1 MAGEANAGANVP
13 PHVLDYLKRHE
24 TLTLATASPAG
35 VPRAATFVYV
45 NDGATFYVWTRP
57 EGTTAKHIEQN
68 PQVSFAI
75 DDYVADWR
83 QTKGVQVNGKC
94 RVVLSPAE
102 TRRIVQLFSEKF
114 PHVGADSVPSNVIF
128 FRIEP
133 FAVVFIDNTGS
144 GAGDQS
150 IGQEYSREVVYDVFR
165 SLPREEAAQVAGE
178 MRPMTVEP
186 GEDIVREGAPADKF
200 FIVVD
205 GEVEVLRDIDGE
217 ERRLATMGKGQFF
230 GEIAILRDMPRS
242 ATVRALTRVTLLAME
257 RDTFR
262 NLVAQSLGTTQDFDA
277 VVRERL
283 EREPVD
289 GTA

>member
-1 MAGEANAGANVP
+1 MAGEATAAANVP

-57 EGTTAKHIEQN
+57 GGTTARHIEQN

-83 QTKGVQVNGKC
+83 LTKGVQANGKC

-114 PHVGADSVPSNVIF
+114 PHVGADNVPSNVIF

-133 FAVVFIDNTGS
+133 IAVVFIDNTGS
-144 GAGDQS
+144 GDGNQS

-165 SLPREEAAQVAGE
+165 SLPREEAAQIAGE
-178 MRPMTVEP
+178 MRPMMVEA
-186 GEDIVREGAPADKF
+186 GEDIVREGTQADEF

-205 GEVEVLRDIDGE
+205 GEVEVLRDVEGE

-230 GEIAILRDMPRS
+230 GEIAILRDTPRT

-283 EREPVD
+283 EREPV
-289 GTA
+289 GE

>member
-1 MAGEANAGANVP
+1 MAGEANASANVP
-13 PHVLDYLKRHE
+13 PHVLDYLRQHE
-24 TLTLATASPAG
+24 TLTLATASAAG

-57 EGTTAKHIEQN
+57 GGTTAKHIEEN

-83 QTKGVQVNGKC
+83 HTKGVQVNGRC

-102 TRRIVQLFSEKF
+102 TRRIVELFSEKF
-114 PHVGADSVPSNVIF
+114 PNVGADEVPSNVIF
-128 FRIEP
+128 FRIESVS
-133 FAVVFIDNTGS
+133 VVFIDNTGG
-144 GAGDQS
+144 GAADQA

-178 MRPMTVEP
+178 MLPMTAEP
-186 GEDIVREGAPADKF
+186 GEEIVREGAPADKF
-200 FIVVD
+200 FILVD
-205 GEVEVLRDIDGE
+205 GEVEVVRDVDGE
-217 ERRLATMGKGQFF
+217 ERRLATMEKGQFF
-230 GEIAILRDMPRS
+230 GEIAILRDTPRS

-257 RDTFR
+257 RETFK

-283 EREPVD
+283 EREPRP
-289 GTA
+289 GA

>member
-1 MAGEANAGANVP
+1 MAGEANAAANVP
-13 PHVLDYLKRHE
+13 PHVLEYLKRHE
-24 TLTLATASPAG
+24 TLTLATASSAG

-57 EGTTAKHIEQN
+57 EGTTARHIEQN

-75 DDYVADWR
+75 DDYVPDWR
-83 QTKGVQVNGKC
+83 QTKGVQVNGRC

-102 TRRIVQLFSEKF
+102 TRKIVQLFSEKF
-114 PHVGADSVPSNVIF
+114 PHVGADSVPSNVVF

-133 FAVVFIDNTGS
+133 IAVVFIDNTGG

-165 SLPREEAAQVAGE
+165 SLPREDAAQVAGE

-205 GEVEVLRDIDGE
+205 GEVEVLRDVDGE

>member
-1 MAGEANAGANVP
+1 MAGEANAVANVP
-13 PHVLDYLKRHE
+13 RHVLDYLKSHE

-45 NDGATFYVWTRP
+45 NDGTTFYVWTRP
-57 EGTTAKHIEQN
+57 GGTTAKHIAQN
-68 PQVSFAI
+68 PQVSFAV

-83 QTKGVQVNGKC
+83 LTKGVQVNGKC

-102 TRRIVQLFSEKF
+102 TRRIVELFSEKF
-114 PHVGADSVPSNVIF
+114 PHVAAENVPSNVVF
-128 FRIEP
+128 FRIEAI
-133 FAVVFIDNTGS
+133 AVVFIDNTGG

-165 SLPREEAAQVAGE
+165 SLPHERADQIAGE
-178 MRPMTVEP
+178 MRPMTVEA
-186 GEDIVREGAPADKF
+186 GQDIVREGTAADKF

-205 GEVEVLRDIDGE
+205 GEVEVLRDLDGE

-230 GEIAILRDMPRS
+230 GEIAILRDTPRT

-289 GTA
+289 GKA